1 MTNSVVSSE
10 RRRITVD
17 LPSNQHF
24 IDMFGQH
31 RAIAQVTLS
40 FTDTALKAVRLTADD
55 GEAAYVSQ
63 ADLKD
68 PDSWPD
74 WLRDLITEH
83 RPSPLGTGQQLAD
96 ALLAALREEAKE
108 RAAHA
113 DASDGSLLARLDELE
128 PAEALSTLD
137 ELDLLTGSLL
147 RAAKDALTYLD
158 RRTYGSAMYQQ
169 N

>member
-1 MTNSVVSSE
+1 MINSVVSND

-17 LPSNQHF
+17 LPSNRPF
-24 IDMFGQH
+24 ADMFGRQ

-40 FTDTALKAVRLTADD
+40 FTDTTLKAVRLTAAD

-63 ADLKD
+63 PDLND
-68 PDSWPD
+68 PGTWPD

-83 RPSPLGTGQQLAD
+83 RPTPFGTGQQLAD

-108 RAAHA
+108 RREHT
-113 DASDGSLLARLDELE
+113 DASDSSLLARLDELE
-128 PAEALSTLD
+128 PAETLNALD
-137 ELDLLTGSLL
+137 ELGLLTGSLL
-147 RAAKDALTYLD
+147 RAAKDALTHLD
-158 RRTYGSAMYQQ
+158 PRTYRSTTHQE